1 MSIDPCNVPLGIE
14 DKRITNGRLSA
25 SSYYNH
31 YLAPWHGRLNH
42 RWSWSVRHRNN
53 RQWLQVNFQEI
64 YRIRGIATQGRRD
77 ANQWVKSYA
86 LSYGLNGVDFAPY
99 KERGR
104 VKVSEPKCFRY
115 AMRFSW
121 RIQKAK
127 W

>member
-14 DKRITNGRLSA
+14 DKRITNGQLSA

-64 YRIRGIATQGRRD
+64 YRIRGIATQGRQD
-77 ANQWVKSYA
+77 ANQWVKNYA
-86 LSYGLNGVDFAPY
+86 LSYGLNGADFAPY

-104 VKVSEPKCFRY
+104 VKVREPKCFRY
-115 AMRFSW
+115 AMRFS
-121 RIQKAK
+121 
-127 W
+127 

>member
-14 DKRITNGRLSA
+14 DKRITNGQLSA

-53 RQWLQVNFQEI
+53 RQWLQVNFQGI
-64 YRIRGIATQGRRD
+64 YRIRGIATQGRQD

-104 VKVSEPKCFRY
+104 VKVREPKF
-115 AMRFSW
+115 
-121 RIQKAK
+121 
-127 W
+127 